1 MLWKKSV
8 NSVFQPP
15 ASQFFLSDVN
25 SFQQKDLRVQIRM
38 KCWQFK
44 KNPKMLREMTQ
55 FVSFKIS
62 KVLFFL

>member
-25 SFQQKDLRVQIRM
+25 SFQQKDLRVQICM

-44 KNPKMLREMTQ
+44 KNQNVERNDI
-55 FVSFKIS
+55 VC
-62 KVLFFL
+62 FLQNF